1 MSVPRSLMIVVLGV
15 VLGAPRAAD
24 ATPLAGDGVDF
35 AHDVL
40 PLLKARCA
48 ECHTNGK
55 YKGGVSFDTRSEAV
69 KKAIVAGKSGESLL
83 VKRITSKDADER
95 MPPKGPPLTE
105 KEVAV
110 FKVWIDAG
118 APWQDGFSFAKN
130 TYVPPLKPR
139 RPTLPPAHSEYEH
152 PLDRLVGDYFAE
164 HKVRWP
170 APVDDATFCRRV
182 WLDLV
187 GLLPPPEELEA
198 FLADRRKHKR
208 HELALRLLGDRR
220 AYAEHWLTFW
230 NDLLRN
236 DYAGTGYIDGGR
248 KQITAWLYQALLDNR
263 PYDQFVR
270 ELISPT
276 TDAEGFI
283 KGIKWRGVVNASQV
297 QEVQFAQ
304 NVGQVFLGINL
315 KCASCHD
322 SFIDNWKLA
331 DAYGLAAVIADRP
344 LELHRCDKPTG
355 VIAKATFLFPE
366 LGTIDPHQ
374 PPAERLRQLA
384 SLLTSPE
391 NGRLTRTVVNRLWHR
406 LMGRGIVHP
415 VDAMANEPWSADVL
429 DYLATHLAD
438 NGYNLKRTLELIVTS
453 RAYQSQA
460 ASVEGA
466 LGASDYVFR
475 GPIAKRMT
483 AEQFIDAVWRITG
496 TAPTRTA
503 FKTGDRLGDPVR
515 ASLVVSDPLMR
526 SLGRPNREQVVTTR
540 PEELSTLQALDLTN
554 GRVLAETLDHGAA
567 KLRRQSGD
575 AEPEQI
581 IERLYIAALSRRP
594 TPAELATARDIVGT
608 PVTGDGLADLLWA
621 VLMLPEF
628 QLIR

>member
-1 MSVPRSLMIVVLGV
+1 MPVCRFLSILAVTAAC
-15 VLGAPRAAD
+15 GAPLRAAD
-24 ATPLAGDGVDF
+24 AVDF

-55 YKGGVSFDTRSEAV
+55 YKGHVSFDTRSEAV

-83 VKRITSKDADER
+83 IQRITAKDADER
-95 MPPKGPPLTE
+95 MPPKGPPLTD
-105 KEVAV
+105 KEVAT
-110 FKVWIDAG
+110 FKAWIDAG
-118 APWQDGFSFAKN
+118 APWQDGFSFAKSS
-130 TYVPPLKPR
+130 YVAPLKPR
-139 RPTLPPAHSEYEH
+139 RPELPPARDEFKH
-152 PLDRLVGDYFAE
+152 PLDRLVDAYFAK
-164 HKVRWP
+164 HNASWP
-170 APVDDATFCRRV
+170 APLDDAAFCRRV

-187 GLLPPPEELEA
+187 GLLPPAEELDA
-198 FLADRRKHKR
+198 FLADRRPDKR
-208 HELALRLLGDRR
+208 QVLALRLLGDRR
-220 AYAEHWLTFW
+220 AYAEHWLSFW
-230 NDLLRN
+230 NDLFRN

-248 KQITAWLYQALLDNR
+248 KQITAWLYQSLLDNK

-297 QEVQFAQ
+297 PEVQFAQ

-355 VIAKATFLFPE
+355 VIARATFLFPE
-366 LGTIDPHQ
+366 LGTIDPHR
-374 PPAERLRQLA
+374 PRAERLRQLA
-384 SLLTSPE
+384 GLLTSPD

-415 VDAMANEPWSADVL
+415 VDSMANEPWSADVL

-453 RAYQSQA
+453 RIYQSQS
-460 ASVEGA
+460 ASVAGD

-496 TAPTRTA
+496 TAPKRTA
-503 FKTGDRLGDPVR
+503 FKTGDRLGEPVR
-515 ASLVVSDPLMR
+515 ASLVVADPLMR

-554 GRVLAETLDHGAA
+554 GRMLAETLDRGATN
-567 KLRRQSGD
+567 LRRQSSD
-575 AEPEQI
+575 VEPERFV
-581 IERLYIAALSRRP
+581 ERLYVAALSRRP
-594 TPAELATARDIVGT
+594 TAAEMATAREIVGT
-608 PVTGDGLADLLWA
+608 PVTGDGLADLLWS